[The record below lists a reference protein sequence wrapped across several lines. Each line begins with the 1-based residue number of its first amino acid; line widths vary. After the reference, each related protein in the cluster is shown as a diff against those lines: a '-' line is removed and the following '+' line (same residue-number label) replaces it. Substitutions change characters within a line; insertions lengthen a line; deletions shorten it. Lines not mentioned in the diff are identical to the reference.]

1 MKQLRPARPHDSPS
15 SSHPHIHLLSA
26 IEKMTRKGLRN
37 LLPCKPLGRR
47 HHRDSPSAAATSSS
61 SSSSSSLSLEE
72 KVARAEPIVVKWDPE
87 SSAYAKITSL
97 FYEDRSEARRFLAEV
112 SDLQRAM
119 LVFVAAAE
127 TARLSHPCL
136 VRAQTLMQ
144 AAMRRLEKEFFQI
157 LAANRD
163 LLDPESVSVRSARSS
178 VSEEPDYD
186 PWENSPEGEALAAGK
201 SIGEVERAA
210 GVVMADLRAIA
221 DTMVLAGYGKECV
234 RTYKALRKSIV
245 DEGLYRLGFE
255 RLPPAQVQK
264 LDWAVLELRVRSWL
278 GASRVAVRTL
288 FHGERVLLDHVFAG
302 SDAVREV
309 VFADIAGDAALKFLS
324 FPGLVAKSKRSP
336 EKLFRLLDLYDAV
349 AELRPEIEPIFS
361 FDSTAAVRAQAL
373 ASLSKLAEAA
383 RATLAD
389 FESAIMKES
398 SRLPVPGGGVH
409 PMTRYAMNYISL
421 LADYQSALVEIFAD
435 FPIHTPTPIPP
446 FFFDTS
452 QAPALQQPAVS
463 GSSAPPTTS
472 SSSEGSRRSA
482 IAARFAWLIL
492 SLLCK
497 LDGKAAAYADV
508 GLSYLFLANNLQYIV
523 NKARSCRLRDLL
535 GEEWAAWQAA
545 KARQHAAGYERAAWG
560 RVAAT
565 IPTGD
570 VSAGEARGRMRAFS
584 AALEEACA
592 AQTGWVV
599 ADAAMREEVRATVRG
614 MILPAYRGFYTRWEA
629 ALEDTSA
636 VLLSPDDVGN
646 RLGGLFPGSGSH
658 RPKES
663 SSRTV

>member
-1 MKQLRPARPHDSPS
+1 MNELRPATPHDSPS
-15 SSHPHIHLLSA
+15 SSHPHTRLLSA

-61 SSSSSSLSLEE
+61 SSSSLSLEE
-72 KVARAEPIVVKWDPE
+72 KVARAEAVVVKWDPE

-119 LVFVAAAE
+119 IVFVGAAE
-127 TARLSHPCL
+127 TARLYHPCL

-309 VFADIAGDAALKFLS
+309 VFADIAGDAALKFLG

-336 EKLFRLLDLYDAV
+336 
-349 AELRPEIEPIFS
+349 
-361 FDSTAAVRAQAL
+361 
-373 ASLSKLAEAA
+373 
-383 RATLAD
+383 
-389 FESAIMKES
+389 
-398 SRLPVPGGGVH
+398 
-409 PMTRYAMNYISL
+409 
-421 LADYQSALVEIFAD
+421 
-435 FPIHTPTPIPP
+435 
-446 FFFDTS
+446 
-452 QAPALQQPAVS
+452 
-463 GSSAPPTTS
+463 
-472 SSSEGSRRSA
+472 
-482 IAARFAWLIL
+482 
-492 SLLCK
+492 
-497 LDGKAAAYADV
+497 
-508 GLSYLFLANNLQYIV
+508 
-523 NKARSCRLRDLL
+523 RSCSD
-535 GEEWAAWQAA
+535 
-545 KARQHAAGYERAAWG
+545 
-560 RVAAT
+560 
-565 IPTGD
+565 
-570 VSAGEARGRMRAFS
+570 S
-584 AALEEACA
+584 
-592 AQTGWVV
+592 
-599 ADAAMREEVRATVRG
+599 
-614 MILPAYRGFYTRWEA
+614 
-629 ALEDTSA
+629 
-636 VLLSPDDVGN
+636 
-646 RLGGLFPGSGSH
+646 
-658 RPKES
+658 
-663 SSRTV
+663 

>member
-1 MKQLRPARPHDSPS
+1 
-15 SSHPHIHLLSA
+15 
-26 IEKMTRKGLRN
+26 MTRQGLRN
-37 LLPCKPLGRR
+37 LLPCKPFGRR
-47 HHRDSPSAAATSSS
+47 RHRDSPSPAATASSSSS
-61 SSSSSSLSLEE
+61 SSSSSSLEE
-72 KVARAEPIVVKWDPE
+72 MVARAEAVVVKWDPE

-112 SDLQRAM
+112 SELQRAM

-127 TARLSHPCL
+127 PARLSHPCL

-144 AAMRRLEKEFFQI
+144 AAMRRLEKEFFQV

-163 LLDPESVSVRSARSS
+163 LLDPESVSVRSSI
-178 VSEEPDYD
+178 SEEPDYD
-186 PWENSPEGEALAAGK
+186 PWENSPEEEALAAGK

-221 DTMVLAGYGKECV
+221 DTMVFAGYGKECF

-264 LDWAVLELRVRSWL
+264 LDWPVLELKVRSWL
-278 GASRVAVRTL
+278 GASRIAVRTL
-288 FHGERVLLDHVFAG
+288 FHGERVLLDHIFAG
-302 SDAVREV
+302 SDIVREV
-309 VFADIAGDAALKFLS
+309 VFADMAGDAALQFLG

-349 AELRPEIEPIFS
+349 TELRPEIEQIFS

-398 SRLPVPGGGVH
+398 SRSPVPGGRVH

-435 FPIHTPTPIPP
+435 FPIHTLTPIPP

-452 QAPALQQPAVS
+452 QTPAEQQLAVS
-463 GSSAPPTTS
+463 GPSSSPLTTS

-497 LDGKAAAYADV
+497 LDGKAAACRDV

-523 NKARSCRLRDLL
+523 NKARSCRLQELL
-535 GEEWAAWQAA
+535 GEEWAARQAA
-545 KARQHAAGYERAAWG
+545 KARQHAAEYERAAWG

-570 VSAGEARGRMRAFS
+570 VSSGEARGRMRAFS

-592 AQTGWVV
+592 AQAGWVV
-599 ADAAMREEVRATVRG
+599 AEAAMREEVKATVRG

-629 ALEDTSA
+629 APEDASA

-646 RLGGLFPGSGSH
+646 RLEGLFSGYGSAEE
-658 RPKES
+658 ES
-663 SSRTV
+663 TAKKDPFFIVQ

>member
-1 MKQLRPARPHDSPS
+1 
-15 SSHPHIHLLSA
+15 
-26 IEKMTRKGLRN
+26 MTRKGLRN
-37 LLPCKPLGRR
+37 LLPCKPFGRR
-47 HHRDSPSAAATSSS
+47 HHRDSPSAAATASSS
-61 SSSSSSLSLEE
+61 SSSSLEE
-72 KVARAEPIVVKWDPE
+72 KVARAEAIVVKWDPE

-97 FYEDRSEARRFLAEV
+97 FYEDRSEARRFLADV

-119 LVFVAAAE
+119 LVFVATAE
-127 TARLSHPCL
+127 TASLSHPCL

-186 PWENSPEGEALAAGK
+186 PWENSPEEEAHLAGK

-221 DTMVLAGYGKECV
+221 DTMVFAGYGKECV

-255 RLPPAQVQK
+255 RLPRAQIQK
-264 LDWAVLELRVRSWL
+264 LDWAVLELKVRSWL

-309 VFADIAGDAALKFLS
+309 VFADIAGDAALQFLG

-373 ASLSKLAEAA
+373 ALLSKLAEAA

-452 QAPALQQPAVS
+452 QAPAEQQPAVS

-497 LDGKAAAYADV
+497 LDGKAAAYPDV
-508 GLSYLFLANNLQYIV
+508 GLSYLFLANNVQYIV

-535 GEEWAAWQAA
+535 GEEWAARLAA

-565 IPTGD
+565 IQTGD
-570 VSAGEARGRMRAFS
+570 VSAGETRRRMRVFS

-592 AQTGWVV
+592 AQAGWVV

-629 ALEDTSA
+629 ALEGASA

-646 RLGGLFPGSGSH
+646 RLGGLFSDSGSY

>member
-1 MKQLRPARPHDSPS
+1 
-15 SSHPHIHLLSA
+15 
-26 IEKMTRKGLRN
+26 MTRKGLRN

-47 HHRDSPSAAATSSS
+47 HHRDSPSAAAS

-72 KVARAEPIVVKWDPE
+72 KVARAEAIVVKWDPE

-144 AAMRRLEKEFFQI
+144 TAMRRLEKEFFQI

-186 PWENSPEGEALAAGK
+186 PWENSPEGRR
-201 SIGEVERAA
+201 SRPVERAA

-234 RTYKALRKSIV
+234 KVYKVLRKSIV

-255 RLPPAQVQK
+255 RLPAQVQK

-288 FHGERVLLDHVFAG
+288 FHGERVLLDHVFAS
-302 SDAVREV
+302 SDSIREA
-309 VFADIAGDAALKFLS
+309 VFADISGDAALKFLS

-361 FDSTAAVRAQAL
+361 FDSTAAVRVQAL

-535 GEEWAAWQAA
+535 GEEWAARQAA

-629 ALEDTSA
+629 ALEDAST

-646 RLGGLFPGSGSH
+646 RLGGLFSGS
-658 RPKES
+658 
-663 SSRTV
+663 